1 MAYSISYKT
10 HGVSDSDEQL
20 LTKLRFRQKIR
31 SNGMA
36 RSIWNLYRRL
46 RPLPTPQPK
55 PEPAQVG
62 DLVIVYR
69 HVFISQ
75 DIARFPSKARP
86 EGFDYVKCFR
96 RLVETIEAS
105 DHASRVRVLVLY
117 NGTTEQLESDP
128 FGVYLRQCS
137 RDIEVQLH
145 SAHSAVE
152 AVLVMMRIVRDLS
165 LTSDDIVYL
174 LENDYLH
181 ADGWVDEVF
190 KLYSSGLNFDYVSL
204 YDHPDRY
211 KYPVNY
217 SQSTL
222 YATDSRHWTTAPSTC
237 GTFMMKHG
245 VFLRDFEYLYTTKPD
260 HLMFDK
266 LIAGMGRKLLTPV
279 PGLSLHCMSE
289 YLDPVQ
295 SLEQYFRDV
304 DQASEE

>member
-1 MAYSISYKT
+1 MA
-10 HGVSDSDEQL
+10 
-20 LTKLRFRQKIR
+20 KLRFKQKIR
-31 SNGMA
+31 AHGMV

-46 RPLPTPQPK
+46 RPSPAPQPRPK
-55 PEPAQVG
+55 AAQIG

-86 EGFDYVKCFR
+86 DGFDYVKCFR
-96 RLVETIEAS
+96 RLVETVEAS
-105 DHASRVRVLVLY
+105 NHASRVRILVLY
-117 NGTTEQLESDP
+117 NGTAEQLEIDP
-128 FGVYLRQCS
+128 FATYLRQCD

-145 SAHSAVE
+145 SARSAVE
-152 AVLVMMRIVRDLS
+152 AALVMMRVVRDLP
-165 LTSDDIVYL
+165 LEPCDIVYL

-211 KYPVNY
+211 KYPAHY
-217 SQSTL
+217 GQSTL
-222 YATDSRHWTTAPSTC
+222 YATESRHWTTAPSTC
-237 GTFMMKHG
+237 GTFMMKHE
-245 VFLRDFEYLYTTKPD
+245 VFRRDFEHLYTTKPD
-260 HLMFDK
+260 HLMFDR

-295 SLEQYFRDV
+295 SLEQYFCDV
-304 DQASEE
+304 GRASEA